1 MEKELK
7 ELKLFNMEKELKE
20 LIEYAEKQYAEIDK
34 MPIDARALGTA
45 LGVIKVIKE
54 KLEEI
59 TKK

>member
-7 ELKLFNMEKELKE
+7 ELVK
-20 LIEYAEKQYAEIDK
+20 YAEIKFAEIDK

-59 TKK
+59 TNK

>member
-1 MEKELK
+1 
-7 ELKLFNMEKELKE
+7 MEKELKE